1 VPESPSARPIDPLV
15 VAAMALPTLAAWIY
29 FVALEGSPLA
39 RPAYAAAKVVQFSLP
54 VLAWAAARGGVP
66 RLGLGRGGWRLAAVG
81 LSSGLLLAGGLAAVY
96 FGWLAGSPLAEEAAA
111 RVGRTLED
119 FRIAG
124 PAGYLAM
131 AAALSIVHS
140 LLEELY
146 WRGFVFARLAAA
158 LPAAPAA
165 ALASLAFASH
175 HLIVVARYLP
185 PGRSPVP
192 TGARSSGA
200 PALSSLPG
208 SATCWWTPPSWAS
221 VICCCGTEDE
231 SPPAAGI
238 GERSRS
244 PRR

>member
-185 PGRSPVP
+185 PGRFWTLAVP
-192 TGARSSGA
+192 ATAAVGLAGAHWCALFRRTGALLA
-200 PALSSLPG
+200 PWLSHLL
-208 SATCWWTPPSWAS
+208 
-221 VICCCGTEDE
+221 VD
-231 SPPAAGI
+231 AAVMGI
-238 GERSRS
+238 GYLLLWD
-244 PRR
+244 